1 MRTVSYIMIGVL
13 SYLLQAIVFP
23 ALFHKGW
30 QPDLFLVWVILLTI
44 QEGRRMG
51 LLFAVVAG
59 ILRDVVLG
67 NVFGLHILPYVAI
80 VYLVSLVEYDS
91 YREQWYRSVMIV
103 AMATLIDG
111 LLRMVMLSIGFSG
124 VSVLTYIWY
133 YIWPAFM
140 TNSILAVLVHA
151 ILWKLS
157 GKEEYVW

>member
-140 TNSILAVLVHA
+140 TNSILAVVVHG